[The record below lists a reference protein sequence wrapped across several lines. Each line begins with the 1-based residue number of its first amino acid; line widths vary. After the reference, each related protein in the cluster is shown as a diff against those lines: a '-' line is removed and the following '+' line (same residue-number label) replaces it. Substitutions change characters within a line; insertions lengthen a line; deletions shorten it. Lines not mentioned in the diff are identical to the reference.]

1 MAFKTLSQ
9 GRGWFNQ
16 LNDDLQILRGKSVE
30 VELTGI
36 NGWKVKGCSIV
47 QHDTENW
54 RLINLSGQLTY
65 TGSTVNSNYAGY
77 IATIPQGDYDHL
89 NWQHGYAMS
98 NGKMGGVVNDGT
110 DKLKLYVPRDSLNT
124 GDNWQVSC
132 TIVQTK
138 S

>member
-1 MAFKTLSQ
+1 MAFKVLTKGQ
-9 GRGWFNQ
+9 GWFDQ
-16 LNDDLQILRGKSVE
+16 LNDDLQVVRGKSVE
-30 VELTGI
+30 VKLTGI
-36 NGWKVKGCSIV
+36 NGWVVKGCSIV

-65 TGSTVNSNYAGY
+65 TGSNVNSGYSGY
-77 IATIPQGDYDHL
+77 IAAIPQGNYDHL

-110 DKLKLYVPRDSLNT
+110 DKLKLYVPRDSVNN

-138 S
+138 N